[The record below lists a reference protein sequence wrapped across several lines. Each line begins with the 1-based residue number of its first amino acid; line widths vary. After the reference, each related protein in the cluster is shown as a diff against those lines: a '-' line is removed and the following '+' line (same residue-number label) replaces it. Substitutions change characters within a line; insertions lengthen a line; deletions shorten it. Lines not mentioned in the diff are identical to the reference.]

1 MVRPDHPSQAA
12 GRESALRP
20 ASPLLADRARR
31 ALFSARSRRLWG
43 VTGLVLTVIILGLA
57 LTPTTRGPS
66 LGWDKANHAAAFA
79 ALAFCGHF
87 AWRERA
93 GHVAR
98 LVLALLLLGIGIEIA
113 QRAVPG
119 RSAEAADLLAD
130 AVGIGIGLLIAGA
143 LSRALERRRVPRPP
157 RAE

>member
-1 MVRPDHPSQAA
+1 MNAR
-12 GRESALRP
+12 
-20 ASPLLADRARR
+20 SPLLADRARR

-43 VTGLVLTVIILGLA
+43 VAGIVLTVIVLGLA
-57 LTPTTRGPS
+57 LTPNPRGPS

-93 GHVAR
+93 GHTAR

-119 RSAEAADLLAD
+119 RSAEAVDLLAD
-130 AVGIGIGLLIAGA
+130 AAGIGIGLVIANA
-143 LSRALERRRVPRPP
+143 LSRRLDRRRFPRPP
-157 RAE
+157 QGG